1 MSGKGWLL
9 VVVRYGMYGRVT
21 RSPPLFVVLA
31 NDENQLSINQSINQ
45 WPLTH
50 SLTVTHS
57 LTHSLTVTHSG
68 DPACTL
74 HRLPAAN
81 DESHLQRSAC
91 MLSSACSRFDI
102 GIHSISGSRCVRYV
116 RVDQRCDAK
125 MSMVA
130 RRVDIEHAHSDCLVN
145 SRKVRSQCHS
155 TSEQTAQKTEFSISC
170 HSPLATRHSPLLSNH
185 SRNRIR
191 DRV

>member
-9 VVVRYGMYGRVT
+9 VVVVVRYGMYGRVT
-21 RSPPLFVVLA
+21 RSPPLFVVVALCWPSSNR

-74 HRLPAAN
+74 NRLPAAN

-102 GIHSISGSRCVRYV
+102 GIHSISGSRCVAFGTYV
-116 RVDQRCDAK
+116 WTNAAMPRC
-125 MSMVA
+125 
-130 RRVDIEHAHSDCLVN
+130 
-145 SRKVRSQCHS
+145 
-155 TSEQTAQKTEFSISC
+155 
-170 HSPLATRHSPLLSNH
+170 P
-185 SRNRIR
+185 
-191 DRV
+191 